1 MFGLFKKA
9 DRSQIERIDKLV
21 DYFIFSLE
29 GQSYV
34 RERLREHDKK
44 EGIRPTS
51 LPLNFIDMRDGL
63 IEASS
68 EAKTK
73 SVVA

>member
-9 DRSQIERIDKLV
+9 ERSQLERIDKLV

-34 RERLREHDKK
+34 REKLREYDKK
-44 EGIRPTS
+44 EGIRSTPSTLS
-51 LPLNFIDMRDGL
+51 FI
-63 IEASS
+63 
-68 EAKTK
+68 
-73 SVVA
+73 V